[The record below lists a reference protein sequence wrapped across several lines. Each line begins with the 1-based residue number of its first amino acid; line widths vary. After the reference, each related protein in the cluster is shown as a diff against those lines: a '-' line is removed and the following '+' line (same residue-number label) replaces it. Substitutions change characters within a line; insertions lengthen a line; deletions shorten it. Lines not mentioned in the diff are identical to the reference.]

1 MNLTPE
7 KNTKITRHGNFIARR
22 LVFYTVIASTLISIC
37 TSAYQLYYSYRTEV
51 NTIESR
57 LNEIQDSYSAN
68 IASRVWVSNMTELNI
83 TLRGITRLPD
93 IDYIAIYEDGTL
105 LSQHG
110 NMSNTDTIQRRFP
123 LFHVFHKKLKKIG
136 HVRVVASLKNTY
148 QHIYNQ
154 AFNIIVSNTIKTFL
168 VSGFMLFLFYQLVA
182 KHLRTIGKFTQSLNV
197 DSLDNKIKLKRRL
210 HPNKIDELDSLTHTL
225 TDLQRRLKNSIFE
238 LTDSQEKV
246 ELLLDS
252 TAEAIYGIDVN
263 GCCTFANKAC
273 LEMLGYNDDSELLNK
288 NMHQLIHHTYA
299 DGTIYPVEKCHIFN
313 AFRNNRRS
321 HIVNEVLW
329 RKNATSFPAEYWS
342 HPIFKDKLCTG
353 AVVTFLDISQRIKFE
368 SKLKESEKNLAITLN
383 SIGDAVIATDSV
395 GNITHMNPVAEQ
407 LTGWTFSEACQQPL
421 KDVFIIIDANTRET
435 IENPIDKV
443 LSQGEVIHL
452 SNHTTLISKNGS
464 EFQIADSAAPISDN
478 GTILGM
484 VLVFN
489 DVTKQYQLR
498 ELAAKNK
505 RDLDAIM
512 NHTPAVIFVKSIK
525 GAYLFVNR
533 QFETLFNL
541 TQQQIVGKK
550 DYEIFDKE
558 AATRYQAN
566 DQIVLSAGHSMEFE
580 ETITQDD
587 GPHVYTTINFPL
599 LNENNEV
606 YAICGIATDITLRKH
621 QEAQLRQVQKMDALG
636 KLTSGIAHD
645 YNNILAIILGYAE
658 QIEMNKNNAEIVKK
672 HSLQVAH
679 TAKRGAKLANKLMAF
694 SQHKQTVSTTVN
706 INQLIQE
713 QQHMLHKT
721 LTVRIKLLL
730 NLSDDLWPVE
740 VDSSDFEDAI
750 INICI
755 NALHAMPQGGSLVI
769 STSNET
775 FTHESAESAGLIP
788 GHYVTLSI
796 SDTGCGMDDN
806 IRSKIFD
813 PFFSTKGELGN
824 GLGLSQVHGFVERS
838 GGLIKVFSKPN
849 YGSSFT
855 LYFPKSESTY
865 VDHTKLSANKKQ
877 SLNGNETLL
886 IVDDEPDMLVLA
898 NEIFTSQGY
907 HVLTAS
913 DGIQALAMLERHKV
927 KLIVSDVIMP
937 NMDGY
942 QLAAKVRQRYPEI
955 LIQMTS
961 GFSDERHSD
970 SKTPKLHQDLIRK
983 PYDKNILLT
992 KVRELL
998 DKKTNINILEDQ
1010 TVLVMDDDTSMLD
1023 LFKINLEQFHCKVT
1037 TCTNGESAIN
1047 RYKQAYA
1054 SDKPFDVVI
1063 LDLYIPNGIGGQE
1076 IAQSIRQVDST
1087 AKIIVASGNTE
1098 GDEMKAP
1105 HEFGFDASLTK
1116 DFNPAHIKTILEQ
1129 VLISQ

>member
-1 MNLTPE
+1 MNISTT
-7 KNTKITRHGNFIARR
+7 KNTKLPRHGNFIARR
-22 LVFYTVIASTLISIC
+22 LVFYTVLASTLIAIC
-37 TSAYQLYYSYRTEV
+37 TSAYQLYYSYRADI

-68 IASRVWVSNMTELNI
+68 IASRVWVSNMAELNI

-93 IDYIAIYEDGTL
+93 IDYIAVYEDGAL

-110 NMSNTDTIQRRFP
+110 AISKTDTIQRRFS
-123 LFHVFHKKLKKIG
+123 LFHIFHKKLKKIG
-136 HVRVVASLKNTY
+136 YVQIVASLKNTY
-148 QHIYNQ
+148 QHIYDQ

-182 KHLRTIGKFTQSLNV
+182 RHLKTIANFTQSLNI
-197 DSLDNKIKLKRRL
+197 DSLENKIKLKRRL
-210 HPNKIDELDSLTHTL
+210 NLDKVDELDSLTHTL

-238 LTDSQEKV
+238 LTDSQEQV

-252 TAEAIYGIDVN
+252 TAEAIYGIDVR
-263 GCCTFANKAC
+263 GCCTFANQAC
-273 LEMLGYNDDSELLNK
+273 LEMLGYDDDSELINK
-288 NMHQLIHHTYA
+288 NMHQLIHHSYA
-299 DGTIYPVEKCHIFN
+299 DGAFYPVEKCHIFN

-321 HIVNEVLW
+321 HCVNEVLW
-329 RKNATSFPAEYWS
+329 RKDGTRFSAEYWS
-342 HPIFKDKLCTG
+342 HPILRDKLCTG
-353 AVVTFLDISQRIKFE
+353 AVVTFLDISDRIKFE
-368 SKLKESEKNLAITLN
+368 SQLKESEKNLAITLN
-383 SIGDAVIATDSV
+383 SIGDAVIATDSN
-395 GNITHMNPVAEQ
+395 GNITRMNPVAEQ
-407 LTGWTFSEACQQPL
+407 LTGWNFSEARQQPL
-421 KDVFIIIDANTRET
+421 KNIFSIIDANSREP
-435 IENPIDKV
+435 IENPIEKV
-443 LSQGEVIHL
+443 LGQGEVIYL

-464 EFQIADSAAPISDN
+464 EFQIADSAAPIIDN

-498 ELAAKNK
+498 ELASKNK

-512 NHTPAVIFVKSIK
+512 NHSPAVIFVKSIK
-525 GAYLFVNR
+525 GDYLFVNR

-541 TQQQIVGKK
+541 TQQQIIGKK
-550 DYEIFDKE
+550 DSDIFDKE

-566 DQIVLSAGHSMEFE
+566 DQIVLAAGHSMEFE
-580 ETITQDD
+580 ETILQDE
-587 GPHVYTTINFPL
+587 GPHVYTSINFPL

-672 HSLQVAH
+672 YSKQVAH

-694 SQHKQTVSTTVN
+694 SRHKQTVSKTVN

-713 QQHMLHKT
+713 QQHMLYKT

-730 NLSDDLWPVE
+730 NLSEDLWPVE
-740 VDSSDFEDAI
+740 VDASDLEDAI

-769 STSNET
+769 STSNES
-775 FTHESAESAGLIP
+775 FTRESAENAGLIP
-788 GHYVTLSI
+788 GRYVALSI
-796 SDTGCGMDDN
+796 SDTGCGMTED
-806 IRSKIFD
+806 IKSKIFD

-838 GGLIKVFSKPN
+838 GGLIKVFSKLN

-855 LYFPKSESTY
+855 LYFPKSDTA
-865 VDHTKLSANKKQ
+865 VGDHNKLAPHNKQ
-877 SLNGNETLL
+877 VLTGNETLL

-898 NEIFTSQGY
+898 QEIFSSQGY

-913 DGIQALAMLERHKV
+913 DGIQALAILENKKV
-927 KLIVSDVIMP
+927 KLIISDVIMP

-942 QLAAKVRQRYPEI
+942 QLATKVRQLYPETI
-955 LIQMTS
+955 IQMTS
-961 GFSDERHSD
+961 GFSDERHNN
-970 SKTPKLHQDLIRK
+970 SKSQKLHQELIRK
-983 PYDKNILLT
+983 PYDRKKLLT

-998 DKKTNINILEDQ
+998 DNKITPNILKDQ

-1023 LFKINLEQFHCKVT
+1023 LFKINLERFHCKVT

-1054 SDKPFDVVI
+1054 DDSPFDVVI
-1063 LDLYIPNGIGGQE
+1063 LDLYIPNGIGGQA
-1076 IAQSIRQVDST
+1076 IAQSIRQFDSA

-1098 GDEMKAP
+1098 GDEMKTP
-1105 HEFGFDASLTK
+1105 QEFGFDASLTK
-1116 DFNPAHIKTILEQ
+1116 DFNPAHFKTILEQ
-1129 VLISQ
+1129 VLISH